1 MQCVKF
7 LKAKKR
13 THLIHSL
20 YFHNDLNLFFIE
32 VLKYLEIY
40 FFDLY
45 LNSRIK
51 YLLRHASFYD
61 ELKHRTSVNI
71 CALKKHELW
80 ICDPL
85 PYC

>member
-51 YLLRHASFYD
+51 
-61 ELKHRTSVNI
+61 
-71 CALKKHELW
+71 
-80 ICDPL
+80 
-85 PYC
+85 